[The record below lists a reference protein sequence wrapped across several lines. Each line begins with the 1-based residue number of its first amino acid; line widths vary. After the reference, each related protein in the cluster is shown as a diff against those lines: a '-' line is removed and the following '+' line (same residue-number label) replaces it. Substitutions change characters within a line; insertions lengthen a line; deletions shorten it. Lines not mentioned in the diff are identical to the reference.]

1 MHHSIITMIIIV
13 GTAHVS
19 KKSVEEVKK
28 VIEEIKPEA
37 VAVELCYKRYLAL
50 IKNKPQSIPI
60 TDVIKKGEA
69 PMLLFQLILSY
80 FQRKIGE
87 EYGVRPG
94 EDMLAAIEKAR
105 EIGADIL
112 LIDRD
117 ITITF
122 KRFWN
127 SLSFFEKI
135 KLILH
140 ILRSLVNKEKIDVDE
155 MLKEDIIDRLV
166 NEFRKL
172 SPSAAKVIIDERDA
186 YMAANLLQAAKKYE
200 KIVAVVGAGHKRGIE
215 RYLKNPELI
224 PDIKELEKVKE
235 SRISLIKLFSYS
247 LIVLIFLAFLT
258 IAKINS
264 ELIIEAFIY
273 WFLING
279 FLASLGAL
287 IAGAHPLSILGAFLS
302 AWLTSLL
309 PFIAAGWVAGLIEVK
324 MRKPTFK
331 DIEDLVQVKDFKD
344 LIRNKVFRILLV
356 AALTNVGSM
365 IGTICGTYY
374 IMQMIG
380 VDISK
385 VLADFINNII

>member
-1 MHHSIITMIIIV
+1 MIIIV

-19 KKSVEEVKK
+19 RKSIEEVKR

-37 VAVELCYKRYLAL
+37 VAVELCYKRFIAL
-50 IKNKPQSIPI
+50 TKNKPQNISII
-60 TDVIKKGEA
+60 DVIKKGEA
-69 PMLLFQLILSY
+69 SMLLFQFILSY

-94 EDMLAAIEKAR
+94 EDMLAAIEKAK

-117 ITITF
+117 IAITF

-127 SLSFFEKI
+127 SLSLFEKI
-135 KLILH
+135 KIILY
-140 ILRSLVNKEKIDVDE
+140 ILRSLFSKEEIDVDE
-155 MLKEDIIDRLV
+155 MLKEDILERLIK
-166 NEFRKL
+166 EFKRL
-172 SPSAAKVIIDERDA
+172 SPSAAKVLIDERDA
-186 YMAANLLQAAKKYE
+186 YMAANLLQAAKNYE
-200 KIVAVVGAGHKRGIE
+200 KIVAVVGAGHKKGIE
-215 RYLKNPELI
+215 RYLKNPDLI

-235 SRISLIKLFSYS
+235 SRFSLIKLLSY
-247 LIVLIFLAFLT
+247 IFIILVFLMFFV

-264 ELIIEAFIY
+264 ALIIKAFIY

-287 IAGAHPLSILGAFLS
+287 IARAHPLSILGAFLS
-302 AWLTSLL
+302 AWFTSLL

-324 MRKPTFK
+324 MRKPTLK
-331 DIEDLVQVKDFKD
+331 DMEDLVQVRDFKD
-344 LIRNKVFRILLV
+344 LMSNKIFRILLV
-356 AALTNVGSM
+356 VALTNVGSM

-374 IMQMIG
+374 VMQILG
-380 VDISK
+380 IDISK
-385 VLADFINNII
+385 ALADFINNLL

>member
-1 MHHSIITMIIIV
+1 MIIIV

-19 KKSVEEVKK
+19 RKSIEEVKR

-37 VAVELCYKRYLAL
+37 VAVELCYKRFIAL
-50 IKNKPQSIPI
+50 TKNKPQNISII
-60 TDVIKKGEA
+60 DVIKKGEA
-69 PMLLFQLILSY
+69 SMLLFQFILSY

-94 EDMLAAIEKAR
+94 EDMLAAIEKAK

-117 ITITF
+117 IAITF

-127 SLSFFEKI
+127 SLSLFEKI
-135 KLILH
+135 KIILY
-140 ILRSLVNKEKIDVDE
+140 ILRSLFSKEEIDVDE
-155 MLKEDIIDRLV
+155 MLKEDILERLIK
-166 NEFRKL
+166 EFKRL
-172 SPSAAKVIIDERDA
+172 SPSAAKVLIDERDA
-186 YMAANLLQAAKKYE
+186 YMAANLLQAAKNYE
-200 KIVAVVGAGHKRGIE
+200 KIVAVVGAGHKKGIE
-215 RYLKNPELI
+215 RYLKNPDLI

-235 SRISLIKLFSYS
+235 SRFSLIKLLSY
-247 LIVLIFLAFLT
+247 IFIILVFLMFFV

-264 ELIIEAFIY
+264 ALIIKAFIY

-287 IAGAHPLSILGAFLS
+287 IARAHPLSILGAFLS
-302 AWLTSLL
+302 AWFTSLL

-324 MRKPTFK
+324 MRKPTLK
-331 DIEDLVQVKDFKD
+331 DMEDLVQVRDFKD
-344 LIRNKVFRILLV
+344 LMSNKIFRILLV
-356 AALTNVGSM
+356 VALTNVGSM

-374 IMQMIG
+374 VMQILG
-380 VDISK
+380 IDISK
-385 VLADFINNII
+385 ALADFMNNLL

>member
-1 MHHSIITMIIIV
+1 MIIII

-50 IKNKPQSIPI
+50 TKNKPQNIPI

-87 EYGVRPG
+87 KCGVRPG
-94 EDMLAAIEKAR
+94 EDMLVAIEKAR

-127 SLSFFEKI
+127 SLSLFEKI
-135 KLILH
+135 KLILY
-140 ILRSLVNKEKIDVDE
+140 ILRSLFSKEEIDVDE
-155 MLKEDIIDRLV
+155 MLKEDILERLIK
-166 NEFRKL
+166 EFRKL
-172 SPSAAKVIIDERDA
+172 SPSAAKVLIDERDA

-200 KIVAVVGAGHKRGIE
+200 KIVAIAGAGHKKGIE
-215 RYLKNPELI
+215 KYLRNPDLI
-224 PDIKELEKVKE
+224 PDIKELEKVEE
-235 SRISLIKLFSYS
+235 SRFSLTKLFSYT
-247 LIVLIFLAFLT
+247 LVILIFLTFFA
-258 IAKINS
+258 IVKINS

-302 AWLTSLL
+302 AWFTSLV
-309 PFIAAGWVAGLIEVK
+309 PFIAAGWIAGLIEVK
-324 MRKPTFK
+324 IRKPTFK
-331 DIEDLVQVKDFKD
+331 DIEELVRVKDFKD
-344 LIRNKVFRILLV
+344 LMRNKIFRTLLV
-356 AALTNVGSM
+356 VALTNIGSM
-365 IGTICGTYY
+365 IGTICATYY
-374 IMQMIG
+374 IMQIIG
-380 VDISK
+380 IDISK
-385 VLADFINNII
+385 VLADFINNLIKINL

>member
-1 MHHSIITMIIIV
+1 MIIIV

-50 IKNKPQSIPI
+50 TKNKPQNIPI

-87 EYGVRPG
+87 KCGVRPG
-94 EDMLAAIEKAR
+94 EDMLVAIEKAR

-127 SLSFFEKI
+127 SLSLFEKI
-135 KLILH
+135 KLILY
-140 ILRSLVNKEKIDVDE
+140 ILRSLFSKEEIDVDE
-155 MLKEDIIDRLV
+155 MLKEDILERLIK
-166 NEFRKL
+166 EFRKL
-172 SPSAAKVIIDERDA
+172 SPSAAKVLIDERDA

-200 KIVAVVGAGHKRGIE
+200 KIVAIVGAGHKKGIE
-215 RYLKNPELI
+215 TYLRNPDLI
-224 PDIKELEKVKE
+224 PDIKELEKVEE
-235 SRISLIKLFSYS
+235 SRFSLTKLFSYT
-247 LIVLIFLAFLT
+247 LVILIFLTFFA
-258 IAKINS
+258 IVKINS

-302 AWLTSLL
+302 AWFTSLV
-309 PFIAAGWVAGLIEVK
+309 PFIAAGWIAGLIEVK
-324 MRKPTFK
+324 IRKPTFK
-331 DIEDLVQVKDFKD
+331 DIEELVRVKDFKD
-344 LIRNKVFRILLV
+344 LMRNKIFRTLLV
-356 AALTNVGSM
+356 VALTNIGSM
-365 IGTICGTYY
+365 IGTICATYY
-374 IMQMIG
+374 IMQIIG
-380 VDISK
+380 IDISK
-385 VLADFINNII
+385 VLADFINNLIKINL

>member
-1 MHHSIITMIIIV
+1 MIIIV

-50 IKNKPQSIPI
+50 TKNKPQNIPI

-87 EYGVRPG
+87 KCGVRPG
-94 EDMLAAIEKAR
+94 EDMLVAIEKAR

-127 SLSFFEKI
+127 SLSLFEKI
-135 KLILH
+135 KLILY
-140 ILRSLVNKEKIDVDE
+140 ILRSLFSKEEIDVDE
-155 MLKEDIIDRLV
+155 MLKEDILERLIK
-166 NEFRKL
+166 EFRKL
-172 SPSAAKVIIDERDA
+172 SPSAAKVLIDERDA

-200 KIVAVVGAGHKRGIE
+200 KIVAIVGAGHKKGIE
-215 RYLKNPELI
+215 KYLRNPDLI
-224 PDIKELEKVKE
+224 PDIKELEKVEE
-235 SRISLIKLFSYS
+235 SRFSLTKLFSYT
-247 LIVLIFLAFLT
+247 LVILIFLTFFA
-258 IAKINS
+258 IVKINS

-302 AWLTSLL
+302 AWFTSLV
-309 PFIAAGWVAGLIEVK
+309 PFIAAGWIAGLIEVK
-324 MRKPTFK
+324 IRKPTFK
-331 DIEDLVQVKDFKD
+331 DIEELVRVKDFKD
-344 LIRNKVFRILLV
+344 LMRNKIFRTLLV
-356 AALTNVGSM
+356 VALTNIGSM
-365 IGTICGTYY
+365 IGTICATYY
-374 IMQMIG
+374 IMQIIG
-380 VDISK
+380 IDISK
-385 VLADFINNII
+385 VLADFINNLIKINL

>member
-1 MHHSIITMIIIV
+1 MIIIV

-28 VIEEIKPEA
+28 VIEQIKPEA

-50 IKNKPQSIPI
+50 TKNKPQNIPI

-87 EYGVRPG
+87 KCGVRPG
-94 EDMLAAIEKAR
+94 EDMLVAIEKAR

-127 SLSFFEKI
+127 SLSLFEKI
-135 KLILH
+135 KLILY
-140 ILRSLVNKEKIDVDE
+140 ILRSLFSKEEIDVDE
-155 MLKEDIIDRLV
+155 MLKEDILERLIK
-166 NEFRKL
+166 EFRKL
-172 SPSAAKVIIDERDA
+172 SPSAAKVLIDERDA

-200 KIVAVVGAGHKRGIE
+200 KIVAIVGAGHKKGIE
-215 RYLKNPELI
+215 KYLRNPDLI
-224 PDIKELEKVKE
+224 PDIKELEKVEE
-235 SRISLIKLFSYS
+235 SRFSLTKLFSYT
-247 LIVLIFLAFLT
+247 LVILIFLTFFA
-258 IAKINS
+258 IVKINS

-302 AWLTSLL
+302 AWFTSLV
-309 PFIAAGWVAGLIEVK
+309 PFIAAGWIAGLIEVK
-324 MRKPTFK
+324 IRKPTFK
-331 DIEDLVQVKDFKD
+331 DIEELVRVKDFKD
-344 LIRNKVFRILLV
+344 LMRNKIFRTLLV
-356 AALTNVGSM
+356 VALTNIGSM
-365 IGTICGTYY
+365 IGTICATYY
-374 IMQMIG
+374 IMQIIG
-380 VDISK
+380 IDISK
-385 VLADFINNII
+385 VLADFINNLIKINL

>member
-1 MHHSIITMIIIV
+1 MIIIV

-19 KKSVEEVKK
+19 RKSIEEVKR

-37 VAVELCYKRYLAL
+37 VAVELCYKRFIAL
-50 IKNKPQSIPI
+50 TKNKPQNISII
-60 TDVIKKGEA
+60 DVIKKGEA
-69 PMLLFQLILSY
+69 SMLLFQFILSY

-94 EDMLAAIEKAR
+94 EDMLAAIEKAK

-117 ITITF
+117 IAITF

-127 SLSFFEKI
+127 SLSLFEKI
-135 KLILH
+135 KIILY
-140 ILRSLVNKEKIDVDE
+140 ILRSLFSKEEIDVDE
-155 MLKEDIIDRLV
+155 MLKEDILERLIK
-166 NEFRKL
+166 EFKRL
-172 SPSAAKVIIDERDA
+172 SPSAAKVLIDERDA
-186 YMAANLLQAAKKYE
+186 YMAANLLQAAKNYE
-200 KIVAVVGAGHKRGIE
+200 KIVAVVGAGHKKGIE
-215 RYLKNPELI
+215 RYLKNPDLI

-235 SRISLIKLFSYS
+235 SRFSLIKLLSYTF
-247 LIVLIFLAFLT
+247 IILIFLMFFV

-264 ELIIEAFIY
+264 ALIIKAFIY

-287 IAGAHPLSILGAFLS
+287 IARAHPLSILGAFLS
-302 AWLTSLL
+302 AWFTSLL

-324 MRKPTFK
+324 MRKPTLK
-331 DIEDLVQVKDFKD
+331 DMEDLVQVRDFKD
-344 LIRNKVFRILLV
+344 LMSNKIFRILLV
-356 AALTNVGSM
+356 VALTNVGSM

-374 IMQMIG
+374 VMQILG
-380 VDISK
+380 IDISK
-385 VLADFINNII
+385 ALADFINNLL